1 MIEILL
7 APDNMLYVTDGSG
20 NIGELNV
27 ELPDLIE
34 LHETMQKLLNQ
45 DEIINVEL
53 CDKSVPEIYTMI
65 MEKAYIDI
73 DEHHKLGEMAAN
85 DSHWHRLKRP
95 FAPSVKQNLH
105 VAFNKVIIDMLQKKF
120 GTEVSVE
127 YF

>member
-65 MEKAYIDI
+65 MEKA
-73 DEHHKLGEMAAN
+73 
-85 DSHWHRLKRP
+85 
-95 FAPSVKQNLH
+95 
-105 VAFNKVIIDMLQKKF
+105 
-120 GTEVSVE
+120 
-127 YF
+127 